1 MSDLRILIVDD
12 DPDLCRVACWTL
24 EGMATCEVAHDL
36 ESAAR
41 LLDASAF
48 DLVLIDVTLR
58 GESGLALLDQ
68 VQYRWPDT
76 AATVISGRDDVDVA
90 EEAIARGALA
100 YLVKPFRVNDLRIHV
115 ATVCA
120 THRRMHA
127 ADREPARAG
136 IVARIESMLAS
147 HSRVET
153 SLHTNVMCAVV
164 EFRQMPIAGRAGTAT
179 TGELGARLQRSA
191 ELLGDLDFVGVLGP
205 ASFVLAGPCAADA
218 SATDAP
224 DLVRMAIDATARM
237 APSPGGLAPG
247 FVVGVSVRA
256 DDAGALLTEAE
267 ASARA
272 ALEQHLPALT
282 YTSELE
288 DAASDELELFSDLA
302 TAIAEGQIDVAYQPQ
317 YLATSLRVIGVEAL
331 ARWHHET
338 RGDVPPSL
346 FVPVAERHGLIAA
359 LGEHVLR
366 EACRAAT
373 TLTSDPARG
382 PRISVNVS
390 VAQLRDPRFPE
401 VVLGALRD
409 AQLPSA
415 RLCLE
420 VTESLVLEDSELLRG
435 HFRCLAENGIRWSL
449 DDFGTGFSTFE
460 SLAQFPWNELKVDS
474 ILTAQFERRAG
485 REILR
490 SVVAIAARLDLDVV
504 AEGVESTRQFEA
516 LRNLGFGAMQ
526 GYLMCRPMP
535 GERLRQELAQSPPR
549 ALRSPFAT
557 TI

>member
-1 MSDLRILIVDD
+1 MSDLRILVVDD

-41 LLDASAF
+41 LLDATAF

-76 AATVISGRDDVDVA
+76 AATVISGSDDLDVA
-90 EEAIARGALA
+90 EEAITRGALA

-127 ADREPARAG
+127 AEPEPARAG
-136 IVARIESMLAS
+136 IVAKIESMLAS
-147 HSRVET
+147 HPR
-153 SLHTNVMCAVV
+153 VMCAVV
-164 EFRQMPIAGRAGTAT
+164 EFRQLPLVGRAGTAT
-179 TGELGARLQRSA
+179 TGELGERLQKSA
-191 ELLGDLDFVGVLGP
+191 RLLGDLDFVGALGP
-205 ASFVLAGPCAADA
+205 ASFVLAGRSDADA
-218 SATDAP
+218 PEVDAP
-224 DLVRMAIDATARM
+224 DLVRMAIDATTRV
-237 APSPGGLAPG
+237 SRGPGRLAPG
-247 FVVGVSVRA
+247 FVVGVSTRTA
-256 DDAGALLTEAE
+256 DAGALLSEAE

-282 YTSELE
+282 YSPELE
-288 DAASDELELFSDLA
+288 DAASDELGLFSDLA
-302 TAIAEGQIDVAYQPQ
+302 AAIAERQIDVAYQPQ
-317 YLATSLRVIGVEAL
+317 YLSASLRVIGVEAL
-331 ARWHHET
+331 ARWHHPT

-346 FVPVAERHGLIAA
+346 FVPVAERHGLIAP

-366 EACRAAT
+366 EACRAAAS
-373 TLTSDPARG
+373 LTPEPSRG
-382 PRISVNVS
+382 PRMSVNVS
-390 VAQLRDPRFPE
+390 VAQLRDPQFGE
-401 VVLGALRD
+401 VVLRALHD
-409 AQLPSA
+409 ARLPPT

-420 VTESLVLEDSELLRG
+420 VTESLVLEDSDLLRG
-435 HFRCLAENGIRWSL
+435 HFVRLAEHGIRWSL

-474 ILTAQFERRAG
+474 ILTAQFERRSG
-485 REILR
+485 REILH
-490 SVVAIAARLDLDVV
+490 SIVAIAARLDLDVV

-516 LRNLGFGAMQ
+516 LRTLGFDAMQ

-535 GERLRQELAQSPPR
+535 VERLRQEVAQPAAR
-549 ALRSPFAT
+549 AHGSPFASA
-557 TI
+557 I

>member
-1 MSDLRILIVDD
+1 MSDLRILVVDD

-41 LLDASAF
+41 LLDATAF

-76 AATVISGRDDVDVA
+76 AATVISGSDDVVVA

-127 ADREPARAG
+127 AEREPARAG
-136 IVARIESMLAS
+136 IVAKIESMLAS
-147 HSRVET
+147 HTR
-153 SLHTNVMCAVV
+153 VMCAVV
-164 EFRQMPIAGRAGTAT
+164 EFRQLPLVGRAGAAT
-179 TGELGARLQRSA
+179 TGELNDRLQQSA
-191 ELLGDLDFVGVLGP
+191 HLLGDLDFMGVLGP
-205 ASFVLAGPCAADA
+205 ASFVLAGHCVP
-218 SATDAP
+218 DAP
-224 DLVRMAIDATARM
+224 EVDTADLVRMAIDATARV
-237 APSPGGLAPG
+237 PPGPGRFAPG
-247 FVVGVSVRA
+247 FVVGVSARA
-256 DDAGALLTEAE
+256 DDAGTLLAEAE

-282 YTSELE
+282 YSSELE
-288 DAASDELELFSDLA
+288 EAAGDELELLSDLTA
-302 TAIAEGQIDVAYQPQ
+302 AIAEREIDVAYQPQ
-317 YLATSLRVIGVEAL
+317 YLSTSLRVIGVEAL
-331 ARWHHET
+331 ARWHHPT
-338 RGDVPPSL
+338 RGDIPPSL

-366 EACRAAT
+366 EACRAAAS
-373 TLTSDPARG
+373 LTPDPARG
-382 PRISVNVS
+382 PRMSVNVS
-390 VAQLRDPRFPE
+390 VAQLRDPQFAE
-401 VVLGALRD
+401 VVLGILRD
-409 AQLPSA
+409 ARLPPA

-420 VTESLVLEDSELLRG
+420 VTESLVLEDSEVLRG
-435 HFRCLAENGIRWSL
+435 HFARLAEHGIRWSL

-474 ILTAQFERRAG
+474 TLTAQFERRSG
-485 REILR
+485 REILH
-490 SVVAIAARLDLDVV
+490 SIVAIAARLDLDVV

-516 LRNLGFGAMQ
+516 LRTLGFGAMQ

-535 GERLRQELAQSPPR
+535 FERLRQEVAQPAAR
-549 ALRSPFAT
+549 AAGSPFAT
-557 TI
+557 AI